1 MENLHTPQELRNRLL
16 RNSLFNSCAWAT
28 TALINLVAIPIIIH
42 HLGVE
47 GYGLFVLLTG
57 LFGYFGLL
65 DFGFSDSVIKYVAH
79 YLELGDH
86 DSATRSINVALFVQ
100 MIAGGVGVLVLC
112 VFNRQIIRMLHVSP
126 ELFHV
131 ASISLYVTAV
141 GFFAKMLAN
150 TYNAAL
156 KGLQRFD
163 VLAKTTTGFSSLTTV
178 SVVSILFAGGKLL
191 SVIIATALL
200 TFASLGVVFVLVH
213 RLVPGYRLSL
223 IASRKD
229 FDALF
234 GFGAYV
240 FISRIPSTLNSYFL
254 QVVVAVILGPA
265 AVTYLAVPMRL
276 TSALETGFNSL
287 LGVIFPHISAL
298 SAQGNTLSLKDIY
311 SRASKY
317 TVALST
323 PVFLFFMLFSRQIL
337 AVWLGPEFSGRAWP
351 VLSVLSCASL
361 LAVWAIVPANTI
373 YGTGDT
379 KVAAAFGATVCG
391 LNLLFSVLLTL
402 RYGIFGS
409 GIAVLITALPS
420 PVFIWYV
427 TSRVVK
433 ISPAQYYEQVFAP
446 HPVPAIVFSAISLI
460 ILSLTNGEA
469 SRSSLLALAL
479 GAGLSVLY
487 YSLLLKFRF
496 AHLADLRWSD

>member
-1 MENLHTPQELRNRLL
+1 MGLPTPQEAKTRLL

-28 TALINLVAIPIIIH
+28 LALINLVAIPIIIR
-42 HLGVE
+42 HLGIE

-65 DFGFSDSVIKYVAH
+65 DFGFSDGVIKYVAH
-79 YLELGDH
+79 HLELGDH
-86 DSATRSINVALFVQ
+86 DSATRSINAALLVQ
-100 MIAGGVGVLVLC
+100 MIAGGVGVLLLC
-112 VFNRQIIRMLHVSP
+112 VFNRQIIRLLHVSP
-126 ELFHV
+126 DLVHV
-131 ASISLYVTAV
+131 ASTSLYVAAV
-141 GFFAKMLAN
+141 AFFAKMLVN

-178 SVVSILFAGGKLL
+178 IVVSILFAGGKLL

-200 TFASLGVVFVLVH
+200 TFANLGVVLILIY
-213 RLVPGYRLSL
+213 RLLPGYRLSL
-223 IASRKD
+223 VASRED
-229 FDALF
+229 FHALF

-240 FISRIPSTLNSYFL
+240 FISRISSLNSYFL
-254 QVVVAVILGPA
+254 QVVAAVILGPA

-276 TSALETGFNSL
+276 TTALEAGINSL
-287 LGVIFPHISAL
+287 VGVIFPHISAL
-298 SAQGNTLSLKDIY
+298 RAQGNTQSLQDIY

-323 PVFLFFMLFSRQIL
+323 PLFLFIILFSRQIL
-337 AVWLGPEFSGRAWP
+337 AVWLGPEFSGRAWT

-361 LAVWAIVPANTI
+361 LAVWTMVPANTI

-379 KVAAAFGATVCG
+379 KVVATFGAIAAG

-402 RYGIFGS
+402 RYGIFGI
-409 GIAVLITALPS
+409 GAAVLITALQS

-446 HPVPAIVFSAISLI
+446 HLVPALVFSVTSLI
-460 ILSLTNGEA
+460 ILSMTNGEA
-469 SRSSLLALAL
+469 SRSSFLALAF
-479 GAGLSVLY
+479 GTGLSALY
-487 YSLLLKFRF
+487 YSFLLKFRF
-496 AHLADLRWSD
+496 VYLTDLRWSG